1 MLKNF
6 KCKRCGSCCYPPR
19 LYPADIK
26 RIKKAG
32 YEDFVYVDNLRN
44 KYMKDKR
51 NTKCIFLKKKGKIY
65 ECSIYSYR
73 PKICRQ
79 YPSELVD
86 GSCKPKKVIFDELA
100 GKR

>member
-6 KCKRCGSCCYPPR
+6 KCERCGSCCYPPR
-19 LYPADIK
+19 LFSADIT
-26 RIKKAG
+26 RIKKTG
-32 YEDFVYVDNLRN
+32 YENFIYTDNL
-44 KYMKDKR
+44 KKHYMKDKK

-79 YPSELVD
+79 YPSELYK
-86 GSCKPKKVIFDELA
+86 GSCKPEELKFDKFLR
-100 GKR
+100 K